1 MRYNSNR
8 VEVTVFS
15 TIHQLVQKNFHHG
28 LRNFVLSDIT
38 LQIPLPRNS
47 RKLASIESP
56 SASSLARIILKTVLQ
71 FHFLVEQ
78 LSLALENITLFQ
90 KTDISFRRISKLF
103 SLYCRTYKKR
113 NDSTILARKVGLLS
127 LSQKKCSPLHLD
139 YYKLSKR
146 FDGKY
151 LGGILLIL
159 EGVSTARSLFT
170 RGFIS
175 PLLEEERDREC
186 KLSTKWRSIPLIK
199 LHNTPVHGT
208 TPQEK

>member
-1 MRYNSNR
+1 M
-8 VEVTVFS
+8 
-15 TIHQLVQKNFHHG
+15 
-28 LRNFVLSDIT
+28 
-38 LQIPLPRNS
+38 
-47 RKLASIESP
+47 
-56 SASSLARIILKTVLQ
+56 
-71 FHFLVEQ
+71 EQ

-103 SLYCRTYKKR
+103 SLYRAYKKR

-208 TPQEK
+208 TPLSLRRNNIYIRIDSRNVRSRPINERVINLSVVRAFLHVYTREGMKVEKRRG

>member
-1 MRYNSNR
+1 MSRLRY
-8 VEVTVFS
+8 F
-15 TIHQLVQKNFHHG
+15 QLVQKNFHHG

-38 LQIPLPRNS
+38 LQIPFPRNS

-103 SLYCRTYKKR
+103 SLYRAYKKR

-159 EGVSTARSLFT
+159 EGVSTAYSPADLYPPSWRRSAIESASSRQSGARFL
-170 RGFIS
+170 
-175 PLLEEERDREC
+175 
-186 KLSTKWRSIPLIK
+186 
-199 LHNTPVHGT
+199 
-208 TPQEK
+208 